1 MKSLSELPLNSDGS
15 VYHLGMMPEDLTDKI
30 ILVGDPG
37 RVEMVSSKFDA
48 VLKKKQN
55 REFTIHIGTYKG
67 EPLTV
72 MSTGMGV
79 DNVDICI
86 NELNVLA
93 NYDTKSGLLK
103 DTHRRLKIIRIGTCG
118 AFDRAIPLGAHLASS
133 KAVGI
138 DGILYF
144 YDIESIIEKNLTQEF
159 IQKMGWSEKLPHP
172 YVVSASDY
180 FLRRLGGNFLTTI
193 TVTSPSFYGGQ
204 GRSVNL
210 PLAFPDINEKLESLT
225 LSGEKVGNYE
235 METSALYGLC
245 AAMGHNTLTVCLVI
259 AHRFLKTANFDYHDQ
274 MNELISKVIHCAT
287 EPDIVGCTVFV

>member
-15 VYHLGMMPEDLTDKI
+15 VYHLGLKPEELTYKI

-37 RVEMVSSKFDA
+37 RVETVSSKFDS

-55 REFTIHIGTYKG
+55 REFVIHIGTYKG
-67 EPLTV
+67 EPVTV

-79 DNVDICI
+79 DNIDICI

-93 NYDTKSGLLK
+93 HYDVKN
-103 DTHRRLKIIRIGTCG
+103 DCIREDYHRRLQLIRIGTCG
-118 AFDRAIPLGAHLASS
+118 AFDVNIPLGAHLASS

-144 YDIESIIEKNLTQEF
+144 YDTENVIDEAATEEF
-159 IQKMGWSEKLPHP
+159 IQKMEWSKKLPHP

-180 FLRRLGGNFLTTI
+180 LLSRLGGKFLTTI

-204 GRSVNL
+204 GRVVNL
-210 PLAFPDINEKLESLT
+210 PLAFPDINEKLEKISIA
-225 LSGEKVGNYE
+225 GEKVGNYE
-235 METSALYGLC
+235 METSALYGLS
-245 AAMGHNTLTVCLVI
+245 AAMGHDALTVCLVI
-259 AHRFLKTANFDYHDQ
+259 AHRFFKTANFNYHDQ
-274 MNELISKVIHCAT
+274 MDELIIKT
-287 EPDIVGCTVFV
+287 LNTLL

>member
-15 VYHLGMMPEDLTDKI
+15 VYHLGLKPEELTDKI

-37 RVEMVSSKFDA
+37 RVETVSSKFDS

-55 REFTIHIGTYKG
+55 REFVIHIGTYKG
-67 EPLTV
+67 EPVTV

-79 DNVDICI
+79 DNIDICI

-93 NYDTKSGLLK
+93 HYDVKN
-103 DTHRRLKIIRIGTCG
+103 DCIREDYHRRLQLIRIGTCG
-118 AFDRAIPLGAHLASS
+118 AFDVNIPLGAHLASS

-144 YDIESIIEKNLTQEF
+144 YDTENVIDEAATEEF
-159 IQKMGWSEKLPHP
+159 IQKMEWSKKLPHP

-180 FLRRLGGNFLTTI
+180 LLSRLGGKFLTTI

-204 GRSVNL
+204 GRVVNL
-210 PLAFPDINEKLESLT
+210 PLAFPDINEKLEKISIA
-225 LSGEKVGNYE
+225 GEKVGNYE
-235 METSALYGLC
+235 METSALYGLS
-245 AAMGHNTLTVCLVI
+245 AAMGHDALTVCLVI
-259 AHRFLKTANFDYHDQ
+259 AHRFFKTANFNYHDQ
-274 MNELISKVIHCAT
+274 MDELIIKT
-287 EPDIVGCTVFV
+287 LNTLL

>member
-15 VYHLGMMPEDLTDKI
+15 VYHLGLTAEDLTDKI

-37 RVEMVSSKFDA
+37 RVEMVSAKFDT

-55 REFTIHIGTYKG
+55 REFTTHIGIYKG
-67 EPLTV
+67 APVTV

-93 NYDTKSGLLK
+93 NYDTKSGLPK
-103 DTHRRLKIIRIGTCG
+103 ETHRRLQLIRIGTCG
-118 AFDRAIPLGAHLASS
+118 AFDIDIPLGAHLASS
-133 KAVGI
+133 KAIGI

-144 YDIESIIEKNLTQEF
+144 YDIENVIDTAATQEF
-159 IQKMGWSEKLPHP
+159 IQKMEWSEKLPHP
-172 YVVSASDY
+172 YVVAASDY
-180 FLRRLGGNFLTTI
+180 FMRRLGGDFLTTI

-204 GRSVNL
+204 GRVVNM
-210 PLAFPDINEKLESLT
+210 PLAFPDINEKLET
-225 LSGEKVGNYE
+225 LVIAGAKVGNYE
-235 METSALYGLC
+235 METSALYGLS
-245 AAMGHNTLTVCLVI
+245 AAMGHDALTVCLVI

-274 MNELISKVIHCAT
+274 MNELIEKVLKNLI
-287 EPDIVGCTVFV
+287 